1 VVLVCFYTGN
11 IISFLAVPKLQPA
24 VSSAEELAYNSNLQ
38 VVVGRGSVFETVLLV
53 PKIHYNELAIDIF

>member
-24 VSSAEELAYNSNLQ
+24 VSSVEELAYSSNLQ
-38 VVVGRGSVFETVLLV
+38 VVVGKSTIFETVLLV
-53 PKIHYNELAIDIF
+53 I